1 MSSNKSADR
10 TITTHVIWAMGAG
23 LIPLPLVDLAA
34 VTAVQVDMLHQLS
47 RDYGQQV
54 PRDKLRT
61 FVSAV
66 AGSTLARLG
75 ASLVKTI
82 PGIGSLFGGLS
93 MSVLSGASTYAVGE
107 VARQQLENPDG
118 SGFTGFDINAA
129 KERYDA
135 EFERGKEFAQNL
147 REKEGQS
154 RDAFDSLRKL
164 GELRDAGVVT
174 EDEFEAKKKQ
184 LLESIS
190 I

>member
-1 MSSNKSADR
+1 MSTNKSADR

-47 RDYGQQV
+47 RDYGV
-54 PRDKLRT
+54 EVGRDKLRN

-107 VARQQLENPDG
+107 VARQQLANGGPA
-118 SGFTGFDINAA
+118 GFAGFDVDAA
-129 KERYDA
+129 RRNYEQ
-135 EFERGKEFAQNL
+135 EFERGKEFARNL
-147 REKEGQS
+147 KESEAQS
-154 RDAFDSLRKL
+154 RDVFETLRKL
-164 GELRDAGVVT
+164 GELRDAGVLT
-174 EDEFEAKKKQ
+174 EEEFQTKKSQ
-184 LLESIS
+184 LLDQIDV
-190 I
+190 